1 MQRLQWRSTWLPE
14 RRAHDR
20 RSDND
25 NFNGGD
31 VRGVRRCLIR
41 TANTGGI
48 MEMMTMEQA
57 LAEYECG
64 YCGETVSGYH
74 SCAAMREAETGR
86 YEYDADEAMEEA
98 A

>member
-1 MQRLQWRSTWLPE
+1 
-14 RRAHDR
+14 
-20 RSDND
+20 
-25 NFNGGD
+25 
-31 VRGVRRCLIR
+31 
-41 TANTGGI
+41 